1 MPALDSFPCTGLTFY
16 ATCKPF
22 FPHCSELG
30 FWIRYWGDR
39 KWCLVSTWLFAAL
52 WSSFPANYILVYS
65 WLFQTV
71 TLKSKSAS
79 ESRNIVGWCDFHKK
93 NSSMSEAKT
102 YLQHYV
108 LAHKTSA
115 CITYHCPTLPL
126 ETCYATKCQETSDF
140 AKFMHLNV
148 FTKAQ
153 LFLLS
158 HHSFTVLETSSVSV
172 QLGAFFCNSI
182 KIGCLINISLL
193 KSIPAGFY
201 FPVTVHKGCMCSAY
215 EEQNIE
221 VLLPVYFSHMARKKT
236 F

>member
-1 MPALDSFPCTGLTFY
+1 MRELWEKTVNPPQLNNMPALDSFPCTGLTFY

-93 NSSMSEAKT
+93 NSSMGEAKT
-102 YLQHYV
+102 YS
-108 LAHKTSA
+108 T
-115 CITYHCPTLPL
+115 TYLPTRPQPVSH
-126 ETCYATKCQETSDF
+126 TT
-140 AKFMHLNV
+140 
-148 FTKAQ
+148 AQ
-153 LFLLS
+153 LFLLKLVMLPKAKK
-158 HHSFTVLETSSVSV
+158 HRIL
-172 QLGAFFCNSI
+172 Q
-182 KIGCLINISLL
+182 SLC
-193 KSIPAGFY
+193 I
-201 FPVTVHKGCMCSAY
+201 
-215 EEQNIE
+215 
-221 VLLPVYFSHMARKKT
+221 
-236 F
+236 